1 MEKIKKENEQEI
13 KAFPDQDNIFEWDA
27 VIYGPPDTVW
37 EGGIFILKIF
47 FNDDY
52 PNKPPKVVFKTKM
65 FHPNIYDNGNICLDV
80 LDNKWNPMYDTC
92 AILISIRS
100 LLSDPNTSSPANV
113 PASKLF
119 NEDMKSYNQKVR
131 EIVQLSWEYKPL

>member
-1 MEKIKKENEQEI
+1 
-13 KAFPDQDNIFEWDA
+13 
-27 VIYGPPDTVW
+27 
-37 EGGIFILKIF
+37 
-47 FNDDY
+47 
-52 PNKPPKVVFKTKM
+52 M

-131 EIVQLSWEYKPL
+131 EIV